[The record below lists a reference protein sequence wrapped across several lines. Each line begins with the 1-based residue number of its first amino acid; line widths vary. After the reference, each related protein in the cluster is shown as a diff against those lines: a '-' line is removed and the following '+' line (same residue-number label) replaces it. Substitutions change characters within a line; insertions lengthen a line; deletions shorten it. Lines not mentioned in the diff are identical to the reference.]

1 MSSLLQGDFSSP
13 VGGYVAAVVRVL
25 TLIVLPLCAL
35 GFLWGW
41 SEKIELR
48 RRLARR
54 NRDPS
59 HAINGWIL
67 RQTGMAMTCGV
78 MFGLFTY
85 ASGLFRTFQP
95 WEDVA
100 AVRDNIMGV
109 IAFAIVAAP
118 VGTLVGAF
126 SRRNLRRHLS
136 SYDLQEAAE

>member
-1 MSSLLQGDFSSP
+1 
-13 VGGYVAAVVRVL
+13 
-25 TLIVLPLCAL
+25 
-35 GFLWGW
+35 
-41 SEKIELR
+41 
-48 RRLARR
+48 
-54 NRDPS
+54 
-59 HAINGWIL
+59 
-67 RQTGMAMTCGV
+67 MAMICGV

-100 AVRDNIMGV
+100 TVRDNIMGV

-118 VGTLVGAF
+118 VGALVGAF